1 MITLHFYQCYNRSMN
16 RMLGEHKGIK
26 IRIRENPLE
35 EPIFRLNFKE
45 QVGLLVKE
53 AKGQHCNL

>member
-16 RMLGEHKGIK
+16 RILGECKGIK
-26 IRIRENPLE
+26 TRFKENPLE
-35 EPIFRLNFKE
+35 EPIFRLNFEE

-53 AKGQHCNL
+53 AVRQRYNL